1 MAKGGP
7 RKRFYSDLA
16 QVLIL
21 LSTFA
26 GAVTLQ
32 TQFALPDTCN
42 GSRARTLVAFSS
54 QFFLTSPIAVFA
66 IFMSLHGYEE
76 NDLIEAGRHEFI
88 QCQFALTGI
97 MIIAGFLLLNIATI
111 YTGGNYLGPS
121 GTVLMGLFIL
131 ATIAWGI
138 EDHLPNNKRKEKRTA
153 QALQDGSASG
163 VEALGE
169 DQPDRSGS
177 SLRGFLGLGDSDPSL
192 STTRLVSR
200 WIICIIV
207 ILEAAGILILFGMGI
222 AQTVTAS
229 PSGCDL
235 I

>member
-66 IFMSLHGYEE
+66 IFMSLHGYDE
-76 NDLIEAGRHEFI
+76 NDLIETGRHEFI

-111 YTGGNYLGPS
+111 YTGGNYLCPS
-121 GTVLMGLFIL
+121 GTALMGLFIL
-131 ATIAWGI
+131 ATVAWGI
-138 EDHLPNNKRKEKRTA
+138 EDHLPDKNRKEKKRS
-153 QALQDGSASG
+153 QEEKSGSASR
-163 VEALGE
+163 VEAQVE
-169 DQPDRSGS
+169 DQPEDKQ
-177 SLRGFLGLGDSDPSL
+177 SLREFLGLGEGQPL
-192 STTRLVSR
+192 STTRLISR
-200 WIICIIV
+200 WIICV
-207 ILEAAGILILFGMGI
+207 LVLLEATGILVLFGLGI
-222 AQTVTAS
+222 TQAVTAS
-229 PSGCDL
+229 SSGCDL